1 VTDSS
6 TPPVPPGDVS
16 ADAVAEAALGCPC
29 VLSLATEGPGVLA
42 TYLPGRRVVGVS
54 LREDACEVGVVLLL
68 EGRPLPQL
76 AEQVRRAVAPV
87 AGGRPVHVTITDVVL
102 PDDDAG
108 DPYPDEARA

>member
-1 VTDSS
+1 MTDSS
-6 TPPVPPGDVS
+6 TSPAPPGDVS

-29 VLSLATEGPGVLA
+29 VVSLATQASTVLA
-42 TYLPGRRVVGVS
+42 THLPGRRVVGVS
-54 LREDACEVGVVLLL
+54 LRDDACEVAVVLRLD
-68 EGRPLPQL
+68 GRPLPEL

-102 PDDDAG
+102 TEDDAH